1 MEIAPP
7 CGKGQAKNQRIEVYN
22 AQLLRHKV
30 EYALARTIL
39 AVLGLLPR
47 PLARLAAG
55 LATFLV
61 YLLVSRYRRVAHLNL
76 RLALPEL
83 SAGERRRIVR
93 GVYRNLGRMLAEFAH
108 FPRYTRQNVAQ
119 VITYDGFENYAE
131 AVRRG
136 RGVLYLTGHL
146 GAWELGAFAH
156 SVYGHPL
163 HVLIRALDNPFL
175 NELVNRYR
183 SLAGNRILEKRD
195 FLRGILEA
203 LRKNEV
209 VGILIDQNVSPQD
222 GAFVQFFGVPAST
235 ATGLAKI
242 ALRAEAAVVPAFA
255 FWDAALGHYRLRFDP
270 PLELVRTAD
279 PEQDVVANIQLFTHV
294 LEQHIR
300 CHPDQWLWI
309 HRRWKTR
316 PPGEPSLYE

>member
-1 MEIAPP
+1 M
-7 CGKGQAKNQRIEVYN
+7 YN
-22 AQLLRHKV
+22 AQLLRHKA

-39 AVLGLLPR
+39 AVLRLLPR

-55 LATFLV
+55 LAAFLV

-108 FPRYTRQNVAQ
+108 FPRYSRQNVAQ

-163 HVLIRALDNPFL
+163 HVLIRALDNPSL

-183 SLAGNRILEKRD
+183 TLAGNRILEKRD

-209 VGILIDQNVSPQD
+209 VGILIDQNASLQD

-270 PLELVRTAD
+270 PLELVRTGD
-279 PEQDVVANIQLFTHV
+279 SEQDVVANTQLFTHV

-316 PPGEPSLYE
+316 PPGESPLYE

>member
-1 MEIAPP
+1 M
-7 CGKGQAKNQRIEVYN
+7 YN

-30 EYALARTIL
+30 EYVLARTIL
-39 AVLGLLPR
+39 EVLRPLPR
-47 PLARLAAG
+47 SLARLAAELG
-55 LATFLV
+55 AFLV
-61 YLLVSRYRRVAHLNL
+61 YLLVGRFRRVAHRNL

-93 GVYRNLGRMLAEFAH
+93 GVYRNLGRMMAEFAH

-119 VITYDGFENYAE
+119 VITYDGFENYVE
-131 AVRRG
+131 GVRRG

-163 HVLIRALDNPFL
+163 HVLIRALDNPYL

-183 SLAGNRILEKRD
+183 TLAGNRILEKRD

-203 LRKNEV
+203 LRKNEA
-209 VGILIDQNVSPQD
+209 VGILMDQNTSQQD
-222 GAFVQFFGVPAST
+222 GVFVEFFGVPACAAS
-235 ATGLAKI
+235 GLAKI
-242 ALRAEAAVVPAFA
+242 AVRAEAAVVPAFA
-255 FWDAALGHYRLRFDP
+255 FWDAAQGRYRLRFDP
-270 PLELVRTAD
+270 PLELVRTTD
-279 PEQDVVANIQLFTHV
+279 PEQDVVVNTQLFTRV

-300 CHPDQWLWI
+300 RDPNQWLWI

-316 PPGEPSLYE
+316 PTGEPPLY

>member
-1 MEIAPP
+1 M
-7 CGKGQAKNQRIEVYN
+7 
-22 AQLLRHKV
+22 LRHKV
-30 EYALARTIL
+30 EYALAWTIL
-39 AVLGLLPR
+39 GILRPLPR
-47 PLARLAAG
+47 ALACLAAQL
-55 LATFLV
+55 LAFLV
-61 YLLVSRYRRVAHLNL
+61 YLLAGRFRWVAHRNL

-119 VITYDGFENYAE
+119 VIPYDGFENYEE

-136 RGVLYLTGHL
+136 RGVIYLTGHL

-163 HVLIRALDNPFL
+163 HVLIRPLDNPYL
-175 NELVNRYR
+175 NELVNRHR
-183 SLAGNRILEKRD
+183 TLAGNRILEKRD

-203 LRKNEV
+203 LRKNEA
-209 VGILIDQNVSPQD
+209 VGILADQNASPQD
-222 GAFVQFFGVPAST
+222 GVFVEFFGVPACT
-235 ATGLAKI
+235 ASGLAKI
-242 ALRAEAAVVPAFA
+242 AAHAEAAVVPAFA
-255 FWDAALGHYRLRFDP
+255 FWDAAQGRYRLRFDP
-270 PLELVRTAD
+270 PLELVRTTD
-279 PEQDVVANIQLFTHV
+279 PDQDVVANTQLLTSV

-300 CHPDQWLWI
+300 RHPDQWLWI

-316 PPGEPSLYE
+316 PPGESPLYE